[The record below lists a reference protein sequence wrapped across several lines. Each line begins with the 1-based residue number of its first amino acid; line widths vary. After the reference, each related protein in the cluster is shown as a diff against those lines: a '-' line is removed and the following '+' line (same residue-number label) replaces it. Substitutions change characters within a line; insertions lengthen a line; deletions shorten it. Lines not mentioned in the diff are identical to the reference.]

1 MESATCVCC
10 PSVKLVA
17 TMATCSIV
25 LQYPLVVLWSV
36 LTVQLVGTM
45 FYTSEGLGFAIYLS
59 KHWNKIIRDFCSSQA
74 QNVLESLLKY

>member
-25 LQYPLVVLWSV
+25 LQYPLVVLWLL

-45 FYTSEGLGFAIYLS
+45 FYTSEGLGFAIY
-59 KHWNKIIRDFCSSQA
+59 
-74 QNVLESLLKY
+74 